1 MSLDPRPPK
10 IDRSTD
16 VPPRDLGP
24 LHWLPVGATADR
36 ATDPRFDRYVPTS
49 ADTQLVAELRDGDEA
64 AFVTVIDRFGP
75 TMIRVARLYV
85 SSPGGAEDVVQETWL
100 AVLVGLDRFEARC
113 SLRTWVFRILTNIAR
128 KRGPSERSTVP
139 FSRFVRDEIASF
151 PAPGD
156 AGRFEREDDPEWAGH
171 WTSAVSNWD
180 ERAESHILSVETL
193 DCVARAMDELPP
205 LQGAVMR
212 LRDVEGW
219 RSRDVS
225 AVLRISRTNERV
237 LLHRA
242 RTRVRLA
249 LEGYLGG

>member
-1 MSLDPRPPK
+1 MGLNLRTPT

-16 VPPRDLGP
+16 VPSLNLAPIARRPVRDGDDASTAPRPGS
-24 LHWLPVGATADR
+24 
-36 ATDPRFDRYVPTS
+36 YVPTS
-49 ADTQLVAELRDGDEA
+49 GEAQLVADLRNGDEA
-64 AFVTVIDRFGP
+64 AFVTVIDRYGA
-75 TMIRVARLYV
+75 TMLRVARLYV
-85 SSPGGAEDVVQETWL
+85 SSPGGGEEVVQETWL

-113 SLRTWVFRILTNIAR
+113 SFRTWVFRILTNIAR

-139 FSRFVRDEIASF
+139 FSRFVKDEIASF

-156 AGRFEREDDPEWAGH
+156 AGWFEGEDDLEWAGH

-180 ERAESHILSVETL
+180 ERAESHILSAETL
-193 DCVARAMDELPP
+193 DCIARAMDELPP